1 MSMATIKLDVE
12 VTPRQVR
19 IGQTISA
26 TATVS
31 GAGEPA
37 QHVEMRLS
45 GTRHAMRMNPDGPGR
60 FSYRLRVP
68 SLVPPGTYTIDFR
81 AFGRDGT
88 SAAVPV
94 TITVTR

>member
-1 MSMATIKLDVE
+1 MAAMKLDVE

-26 TATVS
+26 KATVS
-31 GAGEPA
+31 GPGAP
-37 QHVEMRLS
+37 QYVEMRLS
-45 GTRHAMRMNPDGPGR
+45 GTRYAMRMNPDGPGR

-88 SAAVPV
+88 SEPVPV
-94 TITVTR
+94 TIAVTR